1 MFSLLRYMKEY
12 KKEAILAPVFKMLE
26 AFFELLIP
34 FLLIQLFDVG
44 IGEQNQRVIWLQIIL
59 MLIFALIGLISSI
72 TAQFYAAKAAV
83 SFTAKIREILFDK
96 LLHFSWFQIDRMGT
110 STLINRMS
118 QDMNQIQSGVNMILR
133 LFLRSPFV
141 VFGSLVMVF
150 ILDRKAGFFFVALII
165 LLGILVFMVLV
176 VTLPLYGEVQN
187 RLDHM
192 VLLLKE
198 NLSGIRFIRSF
209 VVKRQEIE
217 NYDAKA
223 DALYRLQK
231 RAATFASFLNP
242 GTILILNVF
251 MVLLLYTGAFRIGE
265 GTLSKGV
272 LIALLN
278 YMAQILGEF
287 VKFANLMLIINKTA
301 VSGRRVQEL
310 LSSEVEVEQPDHV
323 FVQSEDG
330 TKQIDKTAAVEY
342 KHVNLIYGSNKEPS
356 LKDINFSV
364 KKGQFIGITGPTG
377 SGKSS
382 LLYLL
387 AGFYTKTSGEIYVD
401 GQKQSAYSLNQLR
414 AKFGIVLQ
422 KTVLFQRSILDNL
435 KMGKPEC
442 NTEEALLA
450 LEQAEALSFVKEKMD
465 GIQEL
470 LYQGGNNLSGGQKQ
484 RLAIARALI
493 KKPEI
498 LILDD
503 CTSALDYQ
511 TEKRL
516 WNTLKHLPFQPTIF
530 MVSQRIQSMDQ
541 ADLILVMDQGELVGY
556 GTSTEL
562 LETCKVYQELYQSQK
577 ESQVNHEAI

>member
-1 MFSLLRYMKEY
+1 
-12 KKEAILAPVFKMLE
+12 
-26 AFFELLIP
+26 
-34 FLLIQLFDVG
+34 
-44 IGEQNQRVIWLQIIL
+44 
-59 MLIFALIGLISSI
+59 
-72 TAQFYAAKAAV
+72 
-83 SFTAKIREILFDK
+83 
-96 LLHFSWFQIDRMGT
+96 
-110 STLINRMS
+110 
-118 QDMNQIQSGVNMILR
+118 
-133 LFLRSPFV
+133 
-141 VFGSLVMVF
+141 
-150 ILDRKAGFFFVALII
+150 
-165 LLGILVFMVLV
+165 
-176 VTLPLYGEVQN
+176 
-187 RLDHM
+187 M

-223 DALYRLQK
+223 EDLYRLQK

-242 GTILILNVF
+242 GTVLILNVF

-265 GTLSKGV
+265 GNLSKGV

-278 YMAQILGEF
+278 YMVQILGEF

-323 FVQSEDG
+323 FVQPEDG
-330 TKQIDKTAAVEY
+330 TKQTDKTVVVEY
-342 KHVNLIYGSNKEPS
+342 QHVNLIYGSNKEPS

-387 AGFYTKTSGEIYVD
+387 AGIYTKTSGEIYVD
-401 GQKQSAYSLNQLR
+401 GQKLSAYSLNQLR

-435 KMGKPEC
+435 KMGKPEAS
-442 NTEEALLA
+442 TEEALLA

-511 TEKRL
+511 TEKSL
-516 WNTLKHLPFQPTIF
+516 WNTLKQLPFQPTIF

-541 ADLILVMDQGELVGY
+541 ADLILVMDQGELVGC

>member
-1 MFSLLRYMKEY
+1 
-12 KKEAILAPVFKMLE
+12 
-26 AFFELLIP
+26 
-34 FLLIQLFDVG
+34 
-44 IGEQNQRVIWLQIIL
+44 
-59 MLIFALIGLISSI
+59 
-72 TAQFYAAKAAV
+72 
-83 SFTAKIREILFDK
+83 
-96 LLHFSWFQIDRMGT
+96 
-110 STLINRMS
+110 
-118 QDMNQIQSGVNMILR
+118 
-133 LFLRSPFV
+133 
-141 VFGSLVMVF
+141 
-150 ILDRKAGFFFVALII
+150 
-165 LLGILVFMVLV
+165 
-176 VTLPLYGEVQN
+176 
-187 RLDHM
+187 
-192 VLLLKE
+192 
-198 NLSGIRFIRSF
+198 
-209 VVKRQEIE
+209 
-217 NYDAKA
+217 
-223 DALYRLQK
+223 
-231 RAATFASFLNP
+231 
-242 GTILILNVF
+242 
-251 MVLLLYTGAFRIGE
+251 
-265 GTLSKGV
+265 
-272 LIALLN
+272 
-278 YMAQILGEF
+278 MAQILGEF

-342 KHVNLIYGSNKEPS
+342 QHVNLIYGSNKEPS